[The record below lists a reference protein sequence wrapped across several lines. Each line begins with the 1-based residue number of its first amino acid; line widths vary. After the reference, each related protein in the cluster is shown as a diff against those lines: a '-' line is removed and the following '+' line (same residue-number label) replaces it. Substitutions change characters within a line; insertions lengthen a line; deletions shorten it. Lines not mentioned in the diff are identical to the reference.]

1 VPVVFDGCEIVT
13 CSCLAFVIIKRV
25 KFPRQINEILTVVE
39 IIAVYTVILVFF
51 DYELMLLLFVN
62 SAVI

>member
-13 CSCLAFVIIKRV
+13 CSCLAFVIINRV

-39 IIAVYTVILVFF
+39 IIAVYTVIFVFF